1 MNTDWLDR
9 IECKVS
15 KKGKCISRFW
25 HLAERES
32 SLGNLFPRQIGNV
45 VVNLVNE
52 VKHLKITWLCCL
64 YPLVCSKARHRVL
77 NKSSIFVESTFDV
90 FEC

>member
-15 KKGKCISRFW
+15 KKVKCIFRFW
-25 HLAERES
+25 NLAERES
-32 SLGNLFPRQIGNV
+32 SLGNLSSRQIGNV

-52 VKHLKITWLCCL
+52 VKHFKLHDCCL
-64 YPLVCSKARHRVL
+64 YPLVCSKARQRVL